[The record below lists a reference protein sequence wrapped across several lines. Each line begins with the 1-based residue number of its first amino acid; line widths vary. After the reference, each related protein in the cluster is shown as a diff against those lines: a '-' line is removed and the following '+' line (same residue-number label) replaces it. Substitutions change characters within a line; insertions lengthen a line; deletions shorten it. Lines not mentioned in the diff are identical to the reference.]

1 MLRYVIRR
9 SIQSVFLLLGIT
21 IVAFTLPRLAPGGP
35 VAFAEDPRLGR
46 EYVAQQRREFGLDQP
61 IPVQY
66 GKWLWQ
72 ALHGNFGRSFSDKRP
87 VMDKIVERIP
97 NTLILT
103 GTSLVLGLLGIPL
116 GIYAALHRGGWF
128 DNSLRVFTV
137 LGNAVPHWWL
147 GIVIL
152 IISVRTVNWFPLGG
166 MGDGSLP
173 SLARHLFLPALLGA
187 IGGWLSLSRF
197 MRSEFLDVIGQDYIR
212 TARAKGVREQAVMTG
227 HALRNALIPVITIL
241 GGSLAGLLSAGA
253 LFETTFSWPGLG
265 RLLLEAAFARD
276 YPLIMASVVI
286 GTTLVILGN
295 LLADILYGFVDPR
308 VKYD

>member
-1 MLRYVIRR
+1 MTRYVIRR
-9 SIQSVFLLLGIT
+9 LIQSAFLLLGVT
-21 IVAFTLPRLAPGGP
+21 IIAFTLQRLSPGGP
-35 VAFAEDPRLGR
+35 AAFAEDPRLGSD
-46 EYVAQQRREFGLDQP
+46 YVQQQRRDFGLDQP
-61 IPVQY
+61 IPIQY
-66 GKWLWQ
+66 AKWLSQ
-72 ALHGNFGRSFSDKRP
+72 ALQGNFGRSFSDKRP

-97 NTLILT
+97 NTLLLT
-103 GTSLVLGLLGIPL
+103 GTSLLLSLFGIPL

-128 DNSLRVFTV
+128 DNFLRVFTV

-147 GIVIL
+147 GIIIL
-152 IISVRTVNWFPLGG
+152 IVSVRTVNWFPLGG

-173 SLARHLFLPALLGA
+173 SLLRHLALPATMGA
-187 IGGWLSLSRF
+187 IGGWLGFSRF

-212 TARAKGVREQAVMTG
+212 TARAKGVRERAVMIG
-227 HALRNALIPVITIL
+227 HALRNAMIPVITIL

-276 YPLIMASVVI
+276 YPLLMASVVI
-286 GTTLVILGN
+286 GSTLLILGN
-295 LLADILYGFVDPR
+295 LIADIAYGLVDPR